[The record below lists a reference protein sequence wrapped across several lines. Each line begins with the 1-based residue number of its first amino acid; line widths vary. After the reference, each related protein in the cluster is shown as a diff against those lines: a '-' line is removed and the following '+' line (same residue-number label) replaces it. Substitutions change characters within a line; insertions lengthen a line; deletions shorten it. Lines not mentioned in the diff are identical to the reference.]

1 MIKLIQFIKNNGLPG
16 VGVVNGDK
24 IELLNGIKSTYELF
38 VEAQQ
43 ASSKIEDVIPGLLS
57 GEYEYYPIISKEQR
71 LLLPLIHPD
80 PYHTWITGTGLTHLG
95 SAASRNAMHEKIN
108 AATTELTDSIK
119 MFQIG
124 LKNGKMENNIPAAQ
138 PEWFYKG
145 NGLIAVNPGKEITS
159 PSFALDGGEEPEIV
173 GIYIIDKTGNPVRIG
188 FSLGN
193 EFSDHVTE
201 KINYLYLAH
210 SKLRQCS
217 YGPEL
222 LIADLP
228 KCITGKSK
236 ITRNNKVLWEKEFLT
251 GEDNMSHNIRNLEY
265 HHFKYEM
272 FRQPGD
278 VHVHFFG
285 TSVLSFSD
293 QVKTE
298 DGDIF
303 HIEADAFEHAL
314 VNPLKKL
321 NSNQ

>member
-1 MIKLIQFIKNNGLPG
+1 MIKLIQFINGNGLPC
-16 VGVVNGDK
+16 VGVVNVDK
-24 IELLNGIKSTYELF
+24 IEILNGIKSTYELF
-38 VEAQQ
+38 VETQQ
-43 ASSKIEDVIPGLLS
+43 DASKIGDIIPGLLS
-57 GEYEYYPIISKEQR
+57 GKYEDYNMISEERR
-71 LLLPLIHPD
+71 LLLPLNHPD

-95 SAASRNAMHEKIN
+95 SAASRNAMHENIN

-124 LKNGKMENNIPAAQ
+124 LENGKMENDIPAAQ

-145 NGLIAVNPGKEITS
+145 NGLIAVNPGQEITS

-173 GIYIIDKTGNPVRIG
+173 GIYIIDKNGNPIRIG

-210 SKLRQCS
+210 SKLRQCC

-222 LIADLP
+222 LVGDLP
-228 KCITGKSK
+228 KSIIGKSK
-236 ITRNNKVLWEKEFLT
+236 ITRNNKVIWEKEFLT
-251 GEDNMSHNIRNLEY
+251 GEDNMSHNISNLEY

-321 NSNQ
+321 E